1 MGREPGVTPRA
12 VGADLVGVELG
23 QTEYTWEARD
33 AILYALGVGADP
45 AGELDYLYEDRG
57 PRVLPTFAL
66 IPNWWAVK
74 DLGRAVDAQGR
85 PMVHASQTLELHRD
99 VPASGRVRARAEIT
113 AVWDKGAN
121 TLIEVTGHAED
132 DDGPLFRTR
141 SGTMILGLGG
151 WGGERGPSA
160 GSDAPPDRPPDLT
173 VTSPIRRDQSA
184 IYRLSGDLNPLHIDP
199 EAARGAGFDDVF
211 LHGLCTLGF
220 AGRAV
225 LRAAGAG
232 TRLTRIETR
241 FASPLYLDRTLET
254 RVWDLGGGALQFVAT
269 EGDRTILGNGRATVE
284 VP

>member
-1 MGREPGVTPRA
+1 MTPRA
-12 VGADLVGVELG
+12 VGAELVGVELG

-45 AGELDYLYEDRG
+45 AAELDYLYEGRG

-74 DLGRAVDAQGR
+74 DLGRVVDAQGR

-99 VPASGRVRARAEIT
+99 VPPSGHVRARAEIT

-121 TLIEVTGHAED
+121 TLVEVTGHAED
-132 DDGPLFRTR
+132 DAGPLFDTR

-151 WGGERGPSA
+151 WGGERGPSSRA
-160 GSDAPPDRPPDLT
+160 DAPPERPPDL
-173 VTSPIRRDQSA
+173 VVSSHIRRDQSA

-199 EAARGAGFDDVF
+199 EAARAAGFEDVF

-220 AGRAV
+220 AGRVV
-225 LRAAGAG
+225 LQAGGPGA
-232 TRLTRIETR
+232 RLTRIETR
-241 FASPLYLDRTLET
+241 FASPLLLDRTLET
-254 RVWDLGGGALQFVAT
+254 RVWDLGDGTVQFVAT

-284 VP
+284 AP